1 MSLVAHAIAGSTDGA
16 HVTSDPI
23 DTSGATLLVVIVA
36 DQDGT
41 ALVSDSYGN
50 TWHPLT
56 AQVVPGSVDGAVRIH
71 YASDPT
77 VGAGHTFSTSGG
89 FPSIAVQAHS
99 GVIAVSPFESE
110 TGATQAALV
119 NTIISTGALT
129 PVQDDDL
136 FISGYNCRSFVDGFV
151 SAPFTNVDHISV
163 ASLQHYNLSTAYYE
177 QDVAASQ
184 DAVWGPIGPF
194 SPAMAAVL
202 ATFKTFSITPVPLQ
216 PPAAPQTNCTPQS
229 QTSTAVKGQAGCN
242 DGGTGFVLEYAG
254 DWGAVPVHPDPPEHE
269 RLTGKDRRTVEAWI
283 EINSVD
289 YPSGDPVQLLRASV
303 PLDDDSD
310 YEGGYKTDGLLA
322 IGDVEDAL
330 GNEQGGFEATT
341 VDVQVSGAHDNTIHT
356 EADDQ
361 DFGGAE
367 LIVKLAS
374 DETRAAGTPGPLIM
388 MRAIVQQLQFKSHKL
403 VSLKA
408 LDQLFSDS
416 GVYGPNAKFP
426 HKTYGDLGRATPQMT
441 QDVKALPI
449 VPLYGE
455 KTDHGAVN
463 PTTGV
468 VNSKGLI
475 PGVYLG
481 KFLVSGIG
489 TPSATTGTTLAQ
501 VVAELQASVT
511 AGTTDADWGD
521 IIGHADAAN
530 LQAMGTVPDTYDRL
544 ATVIGYAD
552 LDALLAMGTTAAPV
566 DEEWGI
572 LAFGYG
578 PIHAYLE
585 LFGSDLG
592 GGIPE
597 NKHDRT
603 QLDIAGRAGSDLLVP
618 GDGVCPWT
626 AFTLT
631 NPDTAETFD
640 LAAIGVRG
648 PLLDDH
654 LNNVVNIAANLR
666 GLMDADGLP
675 IMGAYDAAFHAIEN
689 FMYLG
694 KTAGPWATNA
704 TAPKY
709 SDGVYKVNSAS
720 FARCQAYSATSLG
733 GHGLR
738 ASWYPDTQKSKAQAM
753 GDLMRDLEFR
763 MGYDRHGQL
772 HAFLLDETLDTSTWP
787 RIVHETDIF
796 GDVDITQGENREN
809 IATGICDWDP
819 DFSIFRGDRFTE
831 RNDVAIAKYRKGTST
846 GERPGDQTI
855 ENAVINE
862 NDHLRWL
869 LRRRVARLGSGMTI
883 ITVIGR
889 RHWWDPDYDVGNG
902 VLLNTLDGTGAS
914 GYVDRPCIVLRRNF
928 SFETQLV
935 TLTIWDVRDALIAS
949 AFVDGLS
956 RVPYET
962 DDEDEAFWETDD
974 PDLAPLELT

>member
-1 MSLVAHAIAGSTDGA
+1 MAQIAHAIAGSTNGIS
-16 HVTSDPI
+16 VTSSAI
-23 DTSGATLLVVIVA
+23 DTTGATLLVLIVV
-36 DQDGT
+36 DVDGGAT
-41 ALVSDSYGN
+41 VSDSYGN
-50 TWHPLT
+50 TWTALT
-56 AQVVPGSVDGAVRIH
+56 PYVTPTVQGAVRIH
-71 YASDPT
+71 YAADPI
-77 VGAGHTFSTSGG
+77 VGAGHTFSANGG
-89 FPSIAVQAHS
+89 VPAIAVQAHS
-99 GVIAVSPFESE
+99 GVITSSPFDGENGAAQGNGVATTIA
-110 TGATQAALV
+110 TGTVTPTLD
-119 NTIISTGALT
+119 GALFIT
-129 PVQDDDL
+129 GYQSVSFAFGDVDDPFIPVDQ
-136 FISGYNCRSFVDGFV
+136 IQIVGG
-151 SAPFTNVDHISV
+151 
-163 ASLQHYNLSTAYYE
+163 QHYTVGSAYYE
-177 QDVAASQ
+177 QDVQAALGATWAAAG
-184 DAVWGPIGPF
+184 AVT
-194 SPAMAAVL
+194 PACAAAV
-202 ATFKTFSITPVPLQ
+202 AAFKTRSITPVPLQ
-216 PPAAPQTNCTPQS
+216 PPPAPQTNCTPQS
-229 QTSTAVKGQAGCN
+229 QTNTAVKGQAGCN
-242 DGGTGFVLEYAG
+242 DGGKGFVLEYTG
-254 DWGAVPVHPDPPEHE
+254 DWGSVPVHPDPPEHE

-283 EINSVD
+283 EVNTVD
-289 YPSGDPVQLLRASV
+289 YPSGDPVQLLRAMV
-303 PLDDDSD
+303 PLADDPD
-310 YEGGYKTDGLLA
+310 YEGGSKTDGLLA
-322 IGDVEDAL
+322 VGDVEDAL

-341 VDVQVSGAHDNTIHT
+341 VDVQISGAHDNTIHT
-356 EADDQ
+356 SADDQ

-374 DETRAAGTPGPLIM
+374 DEARAAGTPGPLIM

-403 VSLKA
+403 LSLKA
-408 LDQLFSDS
+408 LDQLFSDG
-416 GVYGPNAKFP
+416 GVYGPNTTFP

-441 QDVKALPI
+441 EDVKALPI

-455 KTDHGAVN
+455 KTDNGAV
-463 PTTGV
+463 TRATGV
-468 VNSKGLI
+468 VNTKGLI
-475 PGVYLG
+475 PGVYIG
-481 KFLVSGIG
+481 KFIVSGLA
-489 TPSATTGTTLAQ
+489 TPTATTGKTLAQ

-511 AGTTDADWGD
+511 AGTTDADWGA

-530 LQAMGTVPDTYDRL
+530 LQALGTVPDTYDRL
-544 ATVIGYAD
+544 AAVIGYAD
-552 LDALLAMGTTAAPV
+552 LDALLAMGTTPAPV

-578 PIHAYLE
+578 PWYGFTEIE
-585 LFGSDLG
+585 GSDLG

-597 NKHDRT
+597 NRHDRT
-603 QLDIAGRAGSDLLVP
+603 QLDITARSGSDLLVP
-618 GDGVCPWT
+618 GHAPCPWT
-626 AFTLT
+626 TFSLT
-631 NPDTAETFD
+631 NPDTGEVFH

-654 LNNVVNIAANLR
+654 LNGVVNIAANGI

-738 ASWYPDTQKSKAQAM
+738 ASWYPDTQKSKAQAI

-772 HAFLLDETLDTSTWP
+772 HAFLLDETLDSSTWP

-796 GDVDITQGENREN
+796 GDVEITQGENREN

-819 DFSIFRGDRFTE
+819 DFSFFRGDRFTE

-869 LRRRVARLGSGMTI
+869 LRRRVTRLGSGMTM
-883 ITVIGR
+883 ITVVGR
-889 RHWWDPDYDVGNG
+889 RHWWDPEYDVGNG
-902 VLLNTLDGTGAS
+902 VLLNTLDGTGAA

-935 TLTIWDVRDALIAS
+935 TLTLWDVRDVLIAT
-949 AFVDGLS
+949 AFEDGLS